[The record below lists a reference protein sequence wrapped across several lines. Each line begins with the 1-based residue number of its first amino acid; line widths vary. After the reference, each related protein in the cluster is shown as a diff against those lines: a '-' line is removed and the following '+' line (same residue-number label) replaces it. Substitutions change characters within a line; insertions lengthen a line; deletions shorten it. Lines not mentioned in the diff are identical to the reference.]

1 MNHDLQAIK
10 HSTIIPVPCGYAKE
24 VKLKV
29 TVESIQF
36 NCSIGGNRGRTKTIF
51 GKGVKKGIDY
61 VISDWVCLVQVDSF
75 ADMKYQFRQE

>member
-1 MNHDLQAIK
+1 MNPDLQAIK
-10 HSTIIPVPCGYAKE
+10 HSTISSALCYAKE